1 MVIGNEYL
9 LIWLVADKSI
19 VLDYTQ
25 SLKGLNVEM
34 GEMYKSYGAQS
45 LAEIDQYCI
54 DNGIV
59 DTNNVVSPH

>member
-25 SLKGLNVEM
+25 SLKVLNVEM